1 MPQRRIEGR
10 SPAIVEPNVAASG
23 PAELLKPLAERAEPS
38 LCFWIVL
45 GNRHQD
51 PDPAHLIGLL
61 RPRSERP
68 RHRRP
73 AKKRDERAAVH
84 SFDHSITWSASNC
97 SELSVDGRALMGMKR
112 CTSRRDNRLSNA
124 KGQESKSLILLARG
138 GSGSPSL
145 GTPDMAR
152 RTSPPQYDAL
162 AELSGPGEPGANSRS
177 PKD

>member
-61 RPRSERP
+61 RARRERP
-68 RHRRP
+68 RGSR
-73 AKKRDERAAVH
+73 AAEQRDEVA
-84 SFDHSITWSASNC
+84 SLHSITSSARSRND
-97 SELSVDGRALMGMKR
+97 SGIVSLS
-112 CTSRRDNRLSNA
+112 
-124 KGQESKSLILLARG
+124 
-138 GSGSPSL
+138 
-145 GTPDMAR
+145 
-152 RTSPPQYDAL
+152 AL
-162 AELSGPGEPGANSRS
+162 AVVRLRARS
-177 PKD
+177 NFLGCSTGRS